1 MDKAIDNF
9 NLTYR
14 IFPPMKHK
22 THTITMKIQD
32 QSKIEKC
39 RSGFRPGLDTLIAD
53 VEKRCIDCPKC
64 RAECA
69 FLDKYGTPRAIASN
83 YDPSENRWLTL
94 AYECSL
100 CGLCGRV
107 CPVGLKP
114 EKMFLEMRR
123 AAVDRNAAPLP
134 EHGVLLSYER
144 RGTSG
149 RFSYYSLPQECRAVF
164 FPGCTLSGTRPQQ
177 TIAIYEHLKQT
188 DPALGVVLDCC
199 CKPSHDLGRWEYFS
213 AMMDEMK
220 KFLAEHGIKTVIT
233 ACPNCYTVLKQYGE
247 PLQVVSVYE
256 LLVQNGLPDTGR
268 IDGEM
273 VVSIHDPCVTRS
285 REDIHQ
291 SVRKLAETKG
301 FSVVEMLHARGNTLC
316 CGEGGCVGAIS
327 PELADTWS
335 DRRREEAAGRVLLT
349 YCAGCADKLHKKSPV
364 FHILDAVL
372 NPDAIVAG
380 KARVSGSPLTY
391 LNRLRLKR
399 YFKKNV
405 PGEVTRERTFSADAS
420 SSPKALKRVL
430 FLLLLAAVIG
440 ALNLTGGT
448 ILPDQAGLRQWVAAW
463 GVFAP
468 IVYMLIYTVAPVL
481 LLPGLPITI
490 AGGILFGPFWGVVY
504 TIIGATSGACASF
517 LVARYAAGDLIRQ
530 RLISP
535 RWKKLDEGVARHGW
549 KIVAFTRLIPVFP
562 FNLLNYAFGLT
573 AIPFSHYAVTSFVCM
588 LPACIAFIVFSS
600 SLPDLIRG
608 RISPAFAAGLVL
620 IIGVMALPVI
630 YRYVRSRRK

>member
-1 MDKAIDNF
+1 M
-9 NLTYR
+9 
-14 IFPPMKHK
+14 
-22 THTITMKIQD
+22 
-32 QSKIEKC
+32 
-39 RSGFRPGLDTLIAD
+39 
-53 VEKRCIDCPKC
+53 
-64 RAECA
+64 
-69 FLDKYGTPRAIASN
+69 
-83 YDPSENRWLTL
+83 
-94 AYECSL
+94 
-100 CGLCGRV
+100 
-107 CPVGLKP
+107 
-114 EKMFLEMRR
+114 
-123 AAVDRNAAPLP
+123 
-134 EHGVLLSYER
+134 
-144 RGTSG
+144 
-149 RFSYYSLPQECRAVF
+149 
-164 FPGCTLSGTRPQQ
+164 
-177 TIAIYEHLKQT
+177 
-188 DPALGVVLDCC
+188 
-199 CKPSHDLGRWEYFS
+199 
-213 AMMDEMK
+213 
-220 KFLAEHGIKTVIT
+220 
-233 ACPNCYTVLKQYGE
+233 
-247 PLQVVSVYE
+247 
-256 LLVQNGLPDTGR
+256 
-268 IDGEM
+268 
-273 VVSIHDPCVTRS
+273 
-285 REDIHQ
+285 
-291 SVRKLAETKG
+291 
-301 FSVVEMLHARGNTLC
+301 
-316 CGEGGCVGAIS
+316 
-327 PELADTWS
+327 
-335 DRRREEAAGRVLLT
+335 
-349 YCAGCADKLHKKSPV
+349 
-364 FHILDAVL
+364 L